1 MWHLQPGERW
11 GFPLKAPGEA
21 PILLHWRL
29 GDPYSEAL
37 AWGGLHLVQGPSAD
51 LLFPAKA
58 LRSAANAEE
67 SSTMELLQWQTWA
80 PDPERAYM
88 LWGRVL
94 GWLAGPCLLLAML
107 SFAFPG
113 PRQGRGQALGAG
125 LVAGIVFLGL
135 QTLFGGAAR
144 ASEIPA
150 YWGVIAPLLLL
161 FALSLLRLR
170 RLRT

>member
-1 MWHLQPGERW
+1 
-11 GFPLKAPGEA
+11 
-21 PILLHWRL
+21 
-29 GDPYSEAL
+29 
-37 AWGGLHLVQGPSAD
+37 

-58 LRSAANAEE
+58 LRSTANAEE
-67 SSTMELLQWQTWA
+67 ASTTELLQWQSWA

>member
-1 MWHLQPGERW
+1 
-11 GFPLKAPGEA
+11 
-21 PILLHWRL
+21 
-29 GDPYSEAL
+29 
-37 AWGGLHLVQGPSAD
+37 
-51 LLFPAKA
+51 
-58 LRSAANAEE
+58 
-67 SSTMELLQWQTWA
+67 
-80 PDPERAYM
+80 M

-135 QTLFGGAAR
+135 QTLFGGR
-144 ASEIPA
+144 GPEPQKFRLL
-150 YWGVIAPLLLL
+150 GVIAPLLLL